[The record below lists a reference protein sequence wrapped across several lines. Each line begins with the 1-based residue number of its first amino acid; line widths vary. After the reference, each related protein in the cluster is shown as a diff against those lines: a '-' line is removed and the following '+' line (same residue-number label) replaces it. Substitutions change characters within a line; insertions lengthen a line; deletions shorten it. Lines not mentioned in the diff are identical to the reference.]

1 MKNAGKLGLMK
12 EAALLAL
19 PEGME
24 IDQIHITQTGLV
36 VEVASTTPSS
46 RCPLCLEPS
55 SHIHS
60 YYHRTLK
67 DAPCV
72 GRQLQL
78 SLTVRKFLCQNADC
92 SRKVFTERIA
102 DLAEPWA
109 RMTTRLREQITSI
122 GLATSG
128 KAGVR
133 LGGRLG
139 IKTSRN
145 TTLRRIMEIPDDA
158 RASVVYLGIDDFA
171 FRRGY
176 QFGTILVDL
185 ESHRPIDLL
194 PDRRAETAAAWMRD
208 NPEIHVVS
216 RDRASA
222 YASAASE
229 AVPHAIQVA
238 DRFHIC
244 KNLTEATQLLLTRCQ
259 AEIAAMGSHMEEPI
273 QNESNQPIIFLE
285 EWRPKEP
292 AHVEKVRLTRR
303 SGRKARYEQVISGLS
318 HGLTTKEIA
327 SQLGMSERTVR
338 MWKAAG
344 TFPEAK
350 KRRKKQ
356 SSFDTFAPY
365 VLKRWQEGE
374 RNGLTLWREIIAQGY
389 TGSERTVYRHIETL
403 KQANVQASLNPDR
416 LRKFTASTAVWLF
429 VRDPKSLDEVEQED
443 LAMFCQASPTLKRTY
458 DLVQDFMQMVHKRE
472 GHRLDAWLE
481 QVASSD
487 LPELQTF
494 VAGVQKD
501 KAAVKAGLTG
511 SINNAQVEGQ
521 VTKLKLIKR
530 TMYGKAGFPLLRQRV
545 LHAI

>member
-1 MKNAGKLGLMK
+1 MK

-19 PEGME
+19 PEGMD

-78 SLTVRKFLCQNADC
+78 SLTVRKFLCQNPDC

-109 RMTTRLREQITSI
+109 RMTTRLKEQITSL
-122 GLATSG
+122 GLSTSG

-133 LGGRLG
+133 LGDRLG
-139 IKTSRN
+139 IETSRN
-145 TTLRRIMEIPDDA
+145 TTLRRIMALPDDA

-194 PDRRAETAAAWMRD
+194 PDRRAETAAAWMQD
-208 NPEIHVVS
+208 NPDIHVVS
-216 RDRASA
+216 RDRACA

-229 AVPHAIQVA
+229 VAPQAIQVA
-238 DRFHIC
+238 DRFHVC
-244 KNLTEATQLLLTRCQ
+244 KNLTEATQLLLARYQ
-259 AEIAAMGSHMEEPI
+259 AEILAVSQTENEPRLDEPMKQQISI
-273 QNESNQPIIFLE
+273 Q
-285 EWRPKEP
+285 EWRPPEP
-292 AHVEKVRLTRR
+292 ASVK
-303 SGRKARYEQVISGLS
+303 KARLARRAGRYARYQQVVEFGQE
-318 HGLTTKEIA
+318 GMTPKEIA
-327 SQLGMSERTVR
+327 RRLGLSDRTVQK
-338 MWKAAG
+338 WLAAG
-344 TFPEAK
+344 TFPEVRS
-350 KRRKKQ
+350 RRKKS
-356 SSFDTFAPY
+356 SSFDAFAPF
-365 VLKRWQEGE
+365 VLKRWKEGE
-374 RNGLTLWREIIAQGY
+374 HKGIALYREIKAQGY
-389 TGSERTVYRHIETL
+389 TGSDRSVYRYLATL
-403 KQANVQASLNPDR
+403 KQTEIQASVNVERIKKYTPN
-416 LRKFTASTAVWLF
+416 TAVWLF
-429 VRDPKSLDEVEQED
+429 VRDPKTLDEIEHED
-443 LAMFCQASPTLKRTY
+443 LATFCQTSPTLKRTY
-458 DLVQDFMQMVHKRE
+458 DLVADFMQMVRKRE

-481 QVASSD
+481 QVAASD
-487 LPELQTF
+487 LPELQSF
-494 VAGVQKD
+494 AAGVEKD
-501 KAAVKAGLTG
+501 KAAVKAGVTW
-511 SINNAQVEGQ
+511 SINNGQVEGQ